1 MHPRSFGF
9 RCIYGYFCLRF
20 FPQFQEFGFKDLA
33 VDVLNIA
40 TILLMLILCCY
51 VGNIFAD
58 SNDEEA

>member
-1 MHPRSFGF
+1 MHLWLFLF
-9 RCIYGYFCLRF
+9 AF
-20 FPQFQEFGFKDLA
+20 FPQFQEFGFIDLA